1 MSRNL
6 NSPTDKK
13 IHFGTLVEQVV
24 ASVFQLAITT
34 TTTKTTTETTAE
46 VRTERIHVKR

>member
-13 IHFGTLVEQVV
+13 IHIGTLVEQVV

-34 TTTKTTTETTAE
+34 TTKTTTETTAE
-46 VRTERIHVKR
+46 EQSEYM